1 VRFEWRGCP
10 TPTTFGRAIPRGA
23 IFRSL
28 FARSASNLAKRAAW
42 STGQLAAT
50 HGGMNLVRPITRHDI
65 KGPQIYAGIR
75 DDYRKRVIAMKQHRR
90 VILGDRV
97 EIVFDNRFILT
108 LQIEETCRLENL
120 AREDQIEAEI
130 ILANELMPT
139 PDSLA
144 ATLFI
149 PLPPGADARD
159 VLGKLVGLDEH
170 VVMTIGSGAGS
181 QTLRAQFEA
190 GRSEADR
197 ISAVQYLRFKLSPEA
212 RTALLIPGTPITVEI
227 DHPNYRHRVECPDD
241 LRASLAADYGD

>member
-1 VRFEWRGCP
+1 
-10 TPTTFGRAIPRGA
+10 
-23 IFRSL
+23 
-28 FARSASNLAKRAAW
+28 
-42 STGQLAAT
+42 
-50 HGGMNLVRPITRHDI
+50 MNLVRPITRHDI
-65 KGPQIYAGIR
+65 KGPEIYAGMR
-75 DDYRKRVIAMKQHRR
+75 DDYRNRVIAMKQHRR

-120 AREDQIEAEI
+120 NRDDQIEAEI
-130 ILANELMPT
+130 KLANELMPS

-149 PLPPGADARD
+149 PLPPGADAKA

-170 VVMTIGSGAGS
+170 VVMKIGSH
-181 QTLRAQFEA
+181 TLRAQFEP
-190 GRSEADR
+190 GRSETDR

-212 RTALLIPGTPITVEI
+212 RAALLTPGTPISVEI
-227 DHPNYRHRVECPDD
+227 DHPNYAHRVECPDD